1 MSGKRY
7 PEEFKIEA
15 VKQVV
20 DRGYSVSS
28 VATRLDITTHSLY
41 AWIKKYGPDSSTN
54 KEQSDAQAEIRRL
67 QKELKRVTDERD
79 IFKKSRGVL
88 RKAVRLR
95 YAFIRDNICC
105 WPVRLLCRVLDV
117 HPSGFY
123 AWFKQPY
130 SQRHQVD
137 LRLTGQIKQFW
148 LESGCVYGY
157 RKIHLDLRDSGQ
169 QCGVNRVWRL
179 MNRAGIKAQVGYR
192 SPRARKGEASIVSPN
207 RLQRQFNPDAPDKRW
222 VTDITYIRTHEGW
235 LYLAVVVDLFSRKII
250 GWSMQSRMTKD
261 IVLNALLMAV
271 WRRNP
276 QKPVLVHSDQGSQYT
291 SHEWQSFL
299 KSHGL
304 EGSMSRRGN
313 CHDNAVAESFFQLL
327 KRERI
332 KKKIYGTREEARSD
346 IFDYIEMFYNS
357 KRRHGSSNQ
366 MSPTE
371 YENQYYQRLGS
382 ARLSVAIQKS
392 VCIRLCCQP

>member
-20 DRGYSVSS
+20 DRGYSVAS
-28 VATRLDITTHSLY
+28 VATRFDITTHSLY

-95 YAFIRDNICC
+95 YAFIRDNTCC

-123 AWFKQPY
+123 AWLQQPH
-130 SQRHQVD
+130 SQRHQAD

-179 MNRAGIKAQVGYR
+179 MKRVGIKAQVGYR

-207 RLQRQFNPDAPDKRW
+207 RLQRQFNPDAPDERW

-261 IVLNALLMAV
+261 IILNALLMAV
-271 WRRNP
+271 WWHNP
-276 QKPVLVHSDQGSQYT
+276 QKQVLVHSDQGSQYT

-332 KKKIYGTREEARSD
+332 KKKLYGTREEARSD

-357 KRRHGSSNQ
+357 KRRHGSSDQ

-382 ARLSVAIQKS
+382 V
-392 VCIRLCCQP
+392 

>member
-7 PEEFKIEA
+7 PEEFKTEA

-20 DRGYSVSS
+20 DRGYSVAS

-88 RKAVRLR
+88 RKTVRLR
-95 YAFIRDNICC
+95 YAFIRDNSCC

-123 AWFKQPY
+123 AWLQQPH
-130 SQRHQVD
+130 SQRHQAD

-157 RKIHLDLRDSGQ
+157 RKIHLDLRDSWQ

-179 MNRAGIKAQVGYR
+179 MKRVGIKAQVGYR

-207 RLQRQFNPDAPDKRW
+207 RLQRQFNPDAPDERW

-235 LYLAVVVDLFSRKII
+235 LYLAVIVDLFSRKII

-276 QKPVLVHSDQGSQYT
+276 EKQVLVHSDQGSQYT

-357 KRRHGSSNQ
+357 KRRHGSSEQ

-371 YENQYYQRLGS
+371 YEKQYYQRLGS
-382 ARLSVAIQKS
+382 V
-392 VCIRLCCQP
+392 

>member
-54 KEQSDAQAEIRRL
+54 KEQSDAQAEILRL

-95 YAFIRDNICC
+95 YAFIRDNTRC

-123 AWFKQPY
+123 AWLQQPH
-130 SQRHQVD
+130 SQREQANQM
-137 LRLTGQIKQFW
+137 LTGQIKQFW

-157 RKIHLDLRDSGQ
+157 RKIHLDLRNTGQ

-179 MNRAGIKAQVGYR
+179 MKRAGIKAQVGYR
-192 SPRARKGEASIVSPN
+192 SPRARKGEDSILAPD
-207 RLQRQFNPDAPDKRW
+207 RLQRQFNPDAPDERW

-235 LYLAVVVDLFSRKII
+235 LYLAVVVDLFSRKVI
-250 GWSMQSRMTKD
+250 GWSMQPRMTKE
-261 IVLNALLMAV
+261 IVLNALLMAL

-276 QKPVLVHSDQGSQYT
+276 QKAVLVHSDQGSQYT
-291 SHEWQSFL
+291 SYEWQSFL

-357 KRRHGSSNQ
+357 KRRHGSSDK
-366 MSPTE
+366 MPPTE
-371 YENQYYQRLGS
+371 YENRYYRRLE
-382 ARLSVAIQKS
+382 SV
-392 VCIRLCCQP
+392 

>member
-7 PEEFKIEA
+7 PEEFKTEA

-20 DRGYSVSS
+20 DRGYSVAS

-95 YAFIRDNICC
+95 YAFIRDNTCC

-123 AWFKQPY
+123 AWLQQPH
-130 SQRHQVD
+130 SQRHQAD

-179 MNRAGIKAQVGYR
+179 MKRVGIKAQVGYR

-207 RLQRQFNPDAPDKRW
+207 RLQRQFNPDAPDERW

-276 QKPVLVHSDQGSQYT
+276 QKQVLVHSDQGSQYT

-357 KRRHGSSNQ
+357 KRRHGSSEQ

-382 ARLSVAIQKS
+382 V
-392 VCIRLCCQP
+392 

>member
-20 DRGYSVSS
+20 DRGYSVAI

-41 AWIKKYGPDSSTN
+41 AWIKKYGPDSSAN

-95 YAFIRDNICC
+95 YAFIRDNTCC

-123 AWFKQPY
+123 AWLQQPH
-130 SQRHQVD
+130 SQRHQAD

-179 MNRAGIKAQVGYR
+179 MKRVGIKAQVGYR

-276 QKPVLVHSDQGSQYT
+276 QKQVLVHSDQGSQYT

-357 KRRHGSSNQ
+357 KRRHGSSDQ

-382 ARLSVAIQKS
+382 V
-392 VCIRLCCQP
+392 

>member
-7 PEEFKIEA
+7 PEEFKTEA

-20 DRGYSVSS
+20 DRGYSVAS

-95 YAFIRDNICC
+95 YAFIRDNTCC

-123 AWFKQPY
+123 AWLQQPH
-130 SQRHQVD
+130 SQRHQTD

-179 MNRAGIKAQVGYR
+179 MKRVGIKAQVGYR

-207 RLQRQFNPDAPDKRW
+207 RLQRQFNPDAPDERW

-276 QKPVLVHSDQGSQYT
+276 EKQVLVHSDQGSQYT

-357 KRRHGSSNQ
+357 KRRHGSSEQ

-382 ARLSVAIQKS
+382 V
-392 VCIRLCCQP
+392 

>member
-20 DRGYSVSS
+20 DRGYSVAS

-41 AWIKKYGPDSSTN
+41 AWIKKYGPDSSAN

-95 YAFIRDNICC
+95 YAFIRDNSCC

-123 AWFKQPY
+123 AWLQQPH

-179 MNRAGIKAQVGYR
+179 MKRVGIKAQVGYR

-222 VTDITYIRTHEGW
+222 VTDITYIRTREGW

-276 QKPVLVHSDQGSQYT
+276 QKQVLVHSDQGSQYT

-357 KRRHGSSNQ
+357 KRRHGSSDQ

-382 ARLSVAIQKS
+382 V
-392 VCIRLCCQP
+392 

>member
-1 MSGKRY
+1 MKKRNFSA
-7 PEEFKIEA
+7 EFKRESA
-15 VKQVV
+15 QLVVDQKYTVADAAKAMDVGLSTMTRWVKQLR
-20 DRGYSVSS
+20 DERQGKTPKASP
-28 VATRLDITTHSLY
+28 IT
-41 AWIKKYGPDSSTN
+41 P
-54 KEQSDAQAEIRRL
+54 EQIEIRKLRKKL
-67 QKELKRVTDERD
+67 QRIEMENEILK
-79 IFKKSRGVL
+79 KGGVL

-95 YAFIRDNICC
+95 YAFIRDNTCC

-123 AWFKQPY
+123 AWLQQPH
-130 SQRHQVD
+130 SQRHQAD

-179 MNRAGIKAQVGYR
+179 MKRVGIKAQVGYR
-192 SPRARKGEASIVSPN
+192 SPRARKGEASIMSPN
-207 RLQRQFNPDAPDKRW
+207 RLQRQFNPDAPDERW

-276 QKPVLVHSDQGSQYT
+276 EKQVLVHSDQGSQYT

-357 KRRHGSSNQ
+357 KRQHGSSEQ

-382 ARLSVAIQKS
+382 V
-392 VCIRLCCQP
+392 

>member
-20 DRGYSVSS
+20 DRGHSVSS

-95 YAFIRDNICC
+95 YAFIRDNTCC

-123 AWFKQPY
+123 AWLQQPH

-179 MNRAGIKAQVGYR
+179 MKRAGIKAQVGYR

-207 RLQRQFNPDAPDKRW
+207 RLQRQFNPDAPDERW

-276 QKPVLVHSDQGSQYT
+276 QKQVLVHSDQGSQYT

-332 KKKIYGTREEARSD
+332 KKKIYGTREDARSD

-357 KRRHGSSNQ
+357 KRRHSSSDQ
-366 MSPTE
+366 MSPAE

-382 ARLSVAIQKS
+382 V
-392 VCIRLCCQP
+392 

>member
-54 KEQSDAQAEIRRL
+54 KEQSDAQAEILRL

-79 IFKKSRGVL
+79 ILKKGRGVL

-95 YAFIRDNICC
+95 YAFIRDNTRC

-123 AWFKQPY
+123 AWLQQPH
-130 SQRHQVD
+130 SQREQANQM
-137 LRLTGQIKQFW
+137 LTGQIKQFW

-157 RKIHLDLRDSGQ
+157 RKIHLDLRDTGQ

-179 MNRAGIKAQVGYR
+179 MKRAGIKAQVGYR
-192 SPRARKGEASIVSPN
+192 SPRARKGEDSIVAPD
-207 RLQRQFNPDAPDKRW
+207 RLQRQFNPDAPDERW

-235 LYLAVVVDLFSRKII
+235 LYLAVVVDLFSRKVI
-250 GWSMQSRMTKD
+250 GWSMQPRMTKE
-261 IVLNALLMAV
+261 IVLNALLMAL

-276 QKPVLVHSDQGSQYT
+276 QKAVLVHSDQGSQYT
-291 SHEWQSFL
+291 SYEWQSFL

-357 KRRHGSSNQ
+357 KRRHGSSDK
-366 MSPTE
+366 MPPTE
-371 YENQYYQRLGS
+371 YENRYYRRLE
-382 ARLSVAIQKS
+382 SV
-392 VCIRLCCQP
+392 